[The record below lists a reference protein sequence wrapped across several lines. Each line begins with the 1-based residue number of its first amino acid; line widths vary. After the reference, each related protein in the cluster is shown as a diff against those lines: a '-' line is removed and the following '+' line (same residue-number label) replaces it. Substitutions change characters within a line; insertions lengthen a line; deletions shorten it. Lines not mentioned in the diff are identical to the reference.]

1 MTLLADFRAAS
12 KLSVSFKEKFATPLL
27 YATLHLTELPRAKL
41 DGIVCGSETTHF
53 SLHSKNPSSPVKKPT
68 MRFNKTFRLVFTR
81 LHQLYNCRTEASI
94 VI

>member
-41 DGIVCGSETTHF
+41 DGIVCGSATTHF
-53 SLHSKNPSSPVKKPT
+53 SFLVRTGTCLFAVPVPSCA
-68 MRFNKTFRLVFTR
+68 NKLM
-81 LHQLYNCRTEASI
+81 
-94 VI
+94 